1 MGFNNLTAPPSQQNM
16 NNFENCI
23 SALSNINNGHNINP
37 NAFYGN
43 LNNLGLT
50 AGFGINPLGINN

>member
-16 NNFENCI
+16 NNFDCI

-43 LNNLGLT
+43 LNNLGLA